1 MSSRP
6 LSTQEL
12 ADRLGIPS
20 DELARW
26 RQHGKGPCFI
36 KIGRRIRY
44 TVAEVELY
52 EQRFKSRTDWV
63 VGQLATEPSQRAVKT
78 ISGRL
83 RRSEFSEKRIEA
95 IIKAYLD
102 HLFCPDKISTPTKTR
117 AIDDYTRLMTL
128 KITAC
133 DPVEGQIEID
143 REQLTP
149 EVLFV
154 DLLNT
159 LGKLASNIN
168 AVLNHARRQL
178 TIFDPIALQLAVDQ
192 FSDMP
197 TRRLIREWAGRPSI

>member
-36 KIGRRIRY
+36 RIGRCIRY
-44 TVAEVELY
+44 TLAEVELY

-63 VGQLATEPSQRAVKT
+63 VGQLATEPAQRAVKT

-83 RRSEFSEKRIEA
+83 RRSEFSEKRVEA

-102 HLFCPDKISTPTKTR
+102 HLFSPHKISPPTR
-117 AIDDYTRLMTL
+117 AIADYASLMTL
-128 KITAC
+128 KITAR
-133 DPVEGQIEID
+133 DPVDGQIEIG

-159 LGKLASNIN
+159 LDKLTGNIN
-168 AVLNHARRQL
+168 TVLNHAQR
-178 TIFDPIALQLAVDQ
+178 
-192 FSDMP
+192 
-197 TRRLIREWAGRPSI
+197 

>member
-36 KIGRRIRY
+36 KIGRCIRY
-44 TVAEVELY
+44 TLAEVELY

-63 VGQLATEPSQRAVKT
+63 VGQLATEPEQRAVNT

-83 RRSEFSEKRIEA
+83 RPSEFSEKRVEA
-95 IIKAYLD
+95 IIKAYLN
-102 HLFCPDKISTPTKTR
+102 HVFNPNKITLQAR
-117 AIDDYTRLMTL
+117 AIEDYARLMTL
-128 KITAC
+128 KITAH
-133 DPVEGQIEID
+133 DPIDGQIKIG

-149 EVLFV
+149 EILFV

-159 LGKLASNIN
+159 LDKLTGNIN
-168 AVLNHARRQL
+168 AVLIHARRQL
-178 TIFDPIALQLAVDQ
+178 TSFDPIALQRAVDQ
-192 FSDMP
+192 FADMS
-197 TRRLIREWAGRPSI
+197 TRKTIRNWAGVPSI

>member
-36 KIGRRIRY
+36 KIGRCIRY
-44 TVAEVELY
+44 TLAEVELY

-63 VGQLATEPSQRAVKT
+63 VGQLATEPAQRAVKT
-78 ISGRL
+78 IKGRL
-83 RRSEFSEKRIEA
+83 RRPEFSEKRTET
-95 IIKAYLD
+95 IIKTYLD
-102 HLFCPDKISTPTKTR
+102 RLFCIDKAPLPSGVME
-117 AIDDYTRLMTL
+117 DYARLMTL

-143 REQLTP
+143 KEQLTP

-159 LGKLASNIN
+159 LDKLADNIN
-168 AVLNHARRQL
+168 TVLNHARRQL
-178 TIFDPIALQLAVDQ
+178 TSLDPSALQQAVDQ
-192 FSDMP
+192 FADMS
-197 TRRLIREWAGRPSI
+197 TRRHIRVWAGCPSI

>member
-1 MSSRP
+1 MSSRL

-63 VGQLATEPSQRAVKT
+63 VGQLATEPAQRAVKT

-83 RRSEFSEKRIEA
+83 RRSEFSEKRVEA

-102 HLFCPDKISTPTKTR
+102 HLFRPNKIAQPAR
-117 AIDDYTRLMTL
+117 AIKDYARLMTL
-128 KITAC
+128 KITAR
-133 DPVEGQIEID
+133 DPVDGQIEIG

-159 LGKLASNIN
+159 LDKLTDNIN
-168 AVLNHARRQL
+168 TVLNHAQRQL
-178 TIFDPIALQLAVDQ
+178 TRLDPIALQRAVDQ
-192 FSDMP
+192 FADMS
-197 TRRLIREWAGRPSI
+197 TRKHIRVWAGRPSI

>member
-1 MSSRP
+1 MSSRL

-63 VGQLATEPSQRAVKT
+63 VGQLATEPAQREVKT
-78 ISGRL
+78 IKGRL
-83 RRSEFSEKRIEA
+83 RRPEFSEKRTET

-102 HLFCPDKISTPTKTR
+102 HLFCPDTATFPSEVME
-117 AIDDYTRLMTL
+117 DYVRLMTL
-128 KITAC
+128 KITAR
-133 DPVEGQIEID
+133 DPAGSDMEID
-143 REQLTP
+143 KEQLTP

-168 AVLNHARRQL
+168 TVLNHANSQL
-178 TIFDPIALQLAVDQ
+178 TIFDPIALQRAVDQ
-192 FSDMP
+192 FADMS
-197 TRRLIREWAGRPSI
+197 TRRHIRVWAGSPSI

>member
-1 MSSRP
+1 MNSRP

-36 KIGRRIRY
+36 KIGRCIRY
-44 TVAEVELY
+44 TLAEVELY

-63 VGQLATEPSQRAVKT
+63 VGQLVTEPAQRAVKT

-83 RRSEFSEKRIEA
+83 RRSEFSEKRVEA

-102 HLFCPDKISTPTKTR
+102 HLFSSHKISPPGR
-117 AIDDYTRLMTL
+117 AIEDYASLMTL
-128 KITAC
+128 KITSR
-133 DPVEGQIEID
+133 DPVDGQIEIG
-143 REQLTP
+143 REQLTS

-159 LGKLASNIN
+159 LDKLTGNIN
-168 AVLNHARRQL
+168 TVLNHARRQL
-178 TIFDPIALQLAVDQ
+178 TNLDPIALQRAVDQ
-192 FSDMP
+192 FADMS
-197 TRRLIREWAGRPSI
+197 TRKNIRGWVGR

>member
-1 MSSRP
+1 MSSRL

-63 VGQLATEPSQRAVKT
+63 VGQLAAEPVQRAVKT

-83 RRSEFSEKRIEA
+83 RRSEFSEKRVEA
-95 IIKAYLD
+95 IIEAYLD
-102 HLFCPDKISTPTKTR
+102 HLFCPNKISTPTR
-117 AIDDYTRLMTL
+117 AIDDYARLMTL
-128 KITAC
+128 KITSR
-133 DPVEGQIEID
+133 DPVDGQIEID
-143 REQLTP
+143 KEQLTP

-159 LGKLASNIN
+159 LNKLVRNIN
-168 AVLNHARRQL
+168 TVLNHAHSQL

-192 FSDMP
+192 FSDML
-197 TRRLIREWAGRPSI
+197 TRKIIREWASSDQ

>member
-26 RQHGKGPCFI
+26 RLHGKGPCFI
-36 KIGRRIRY
+36 KIGRFIRY
-44 TVAEVELY
+44 TLAEVELY

-63 VGQLATEPSQRAVKT
+63 VGQLASEPATRAVKT

-83 RRSEFSEKRIEA
+83 RRSEFSEKRVKA
-95 IIKAYLD
+95 IIQAYLD
-102 HLFCPDKISTPTKTR
+102 HLFCHDKISTPTR
-117 AIDDYTRLMTL
+117 IIEDYARLMTL
-128 KITAC
+128 KITSR
-133 DPVEGQIEID
+133 DPTESQIEID
-143 REQLTP
+143 KEQLTP

-159 LGKLASNIN
+159 LDKLAGNTN
-168 AVLNHARRQL
+168 TVLNQARSKL
-178 TIFDPIALQLAVDQ
+178 KTLDPIALQLSVDQ
-192 FSDMP
+192 FADMSS
-197 TRRLIREWAGRPSI
+197 RKHIRMWTGKHPV

>member
-36 KIGRRIRY
+36 KIGRCIRY
-44 TVAEVELY
+44 TLAEVELY

-63 VGQLATEPSQRAVKT
+63 VGQLATEPAQRAVKT

-83 RRSEFSEKRIEA
+83 RRSEFSEKRVEA

-102 HLFCPDKISTPTKTR
+102 HLFSPHKISPPTR
-117 AIDDYTRLMTL
+117 AIADYASLMTL
-128 KITAC
+128 KITAR
-133 DPVEGQIEID
+133 DPVDGQIEIG

-159 LGKLASNIN
+159 LDKLTGNIN
-168 AVLNHARRQL
+168 TVLNHARRQL
-178 TIFDPIALQLAVDQ
+178 TSLDPIALQRAVDQ
-192 FSDMP
+192 FADMS
-197 TRRLIREWAGRPSI
+197 TRKNIRDWAGR